1 MGKRELKKQ
10 YPDLTVSLVDILG
23 ELDPTPT
30 KKILPFLCK
39 RMNDFIQYDP
49 NQKGY
54 FRDLDVDGLKPSNE
68 LDAMFIKVSTEW
80 FKPKMKMVK
89 EFVDHLQNNRLV
101 DNDINNYHTWEDI
114 NMGISDAEVK
124 SGIKTKRNKI
134 TELHRD
140 DEWLVM
146 KPLTIESSLSY
157 GSGTKWC
164 TASEGNPTYFHKYS
178 RDGVLIYA
186 INRKENIKYAFYS
199 SPKEFSVW
207 TAEDARI
214 DSMESKIPFDLLLKI
229 REWGDYDKYGR
240 NYDHMSDEDKEQKVS
255 KLRSLAIHPLITEED
270 VTGEPRELV
279 EEGEME
285 RPTWQDEIIN
295 EGDVSENPPFGA
307 IYDEHTGYVEPM
319 RNHHDNLLRRIEVE
333 QQLVGLGDSI
343 HGEISQNQERTWD
356 NPYPEGPGGGFDMEF
371 PEDESD
377 CELPVGAV
385 PANRETAEAMGVE
398 FNSENEYISETPQR
412 G

>member
-39 RMNDFIQYDP
+39 QMNDFIQYDP
-49 NQKGY
+49 NQKEVKKG
-54 FRDLDVDGLKPSNE
+54 FDGLDGLRPSNE
-68 LDAMFIKVSTEW
+68 LDAMFIRVSTEW
-80 FKPKMKMVK
+80 FKPKMEMVK

-114 NMGISDAEVK
+114 NMGISDAEVR

-134 TELHRD
+134 VELYRD
-140 DEWLVM
+140 EEWLVM

-178 RDGVLIYA
+178 RDGVLIYV

-229 REWGDYDKYGR
+229 REWGDYEKYGV
-240 NYDHMSDEDKEQKVS
+240 NYNHMDGEDKEQKRSV
-255 KLRSLAIHPLITEED
+255 KLRPVGNFYDSEVDGPF
-270 VTGEPRELV
+270 VT
-279 EEGEME
+279 EGE
-285 RPTWQDEIIN
+285 DEIIEN
-295 EGDVSENPPFGA
+295 INRTVNLNPPLTE
-307 IYDEHTGYVEPM
+307 IEITNYVEPM
-319 RNHHDNLLRRIEVE
+319 RGHYETNNLIRRVQSE
-333 QQLVGLGDSI
+333 QQLVGLGDSV

-356 NPYPEGPGGGFDMEF
+356 NPYPEGPGGGFDMGMITEEV
-371 PEDESD
+371 EDE
-377 CELPVGAV
+377 LPMGAI

-398 FNSENEYISETPQR
+398 FNPRDEYISEEPQR